1 MPYKD
6 PEKKREAGRAWREA
20 HPSYLREY
28 RQKYR
33 KSPDAEAVRATY
45 RKRYAEMLA
54 STPDHPS
61 HGTKSGYSNGCR
73 CDRCR
78 TANRDYQ
85 RGLRTKRKAD
95 AL

>member
-6 PEKKREAGRAWREA
+6 PQRAREAARAWREA
-20 HPSYLREY
+20 HPGYLREY
-28 RQKYR
+28 QRQYR
-33 KSPDAEAVRATY
+33 SSPNTEAIRAAQHE
-45 RKRYAEMLA
+45 RYAEMLA
-54 STPDHPS
+54 GTPDHPS

-78 TANRDYQ
+78 VANRDYQ
-85 RGLRTKRKAD
+85 RALRAKRKAD